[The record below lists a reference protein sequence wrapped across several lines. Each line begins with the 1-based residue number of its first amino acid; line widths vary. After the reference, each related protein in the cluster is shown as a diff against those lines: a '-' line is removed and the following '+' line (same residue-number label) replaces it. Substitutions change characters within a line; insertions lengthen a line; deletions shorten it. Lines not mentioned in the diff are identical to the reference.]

1 MTNTTTPKF
10 TSHFAWPL
18 LGVFALWFSL
28 MYSPYYPVAL
38 SPALSNGDA
47 STVAIQHTIYSLVL
61 IALFVVQIVWRKNPA
76 WLTSKPRTVAAGVAG
91 FAGSLLLA
99 LNLGEGHLM
108 LVSTVALVLVACAV
122 AHFLSVWVCML
133 CEQSV
138 KDAVLIVGTS
148 FALFSVCWVVLVIV
162 DKHLLD
168 FLVICSPLIS
178 LGAYLRTP
186 KLPLPAPASQSFS
199 SLKILPWSAL
209 AICIVFICLGACA
222 VRVFTTMAQSMNH
235 MGSFDGMY
243 QIYTAISGIILVAG
257 FTLLFAKKGP
267 SVSNCVSV
275 IAAIALVYMA
285 ALLII
290 GMADPNG
297 VFVLAAKRVLV
308 GCEHAVQVLVLVML
322 LAVVIQ
328 QRLSSVLVA
337 ALYGIVVCV
346 APQLIS
352 LDVLSATGALEFFAT
367 WPYVAPLAAVGT
379 FVLAAAA
386 MALLVNYSRRTVAHT
401 QVSDE
406 ERVHQLCAQATAAYD
421 ITPRELDVVVYT
433 YRGYSAK
440 KIAETLLV
448 SESTVKAHLAHSYRK
463 LGIHSKQKLIAFI
476 EQFSQQQ

>member
-1 MTNTTTPKF
+1 MV
-10 TSHFAWPL
+10 TSATHKETSRLGWLL
-18 LGVFALWFSL
+18 LGVFTLWFFL

-38 SPALSNGDA
+38 SSALSHGDA
-47 STVAIQHTIYSLVL
+47 STVAMQHTIYSLVL
-61 IALFVVQIVWRKNPA
+61 IALFVVQIVWRKNPT
-76 WLTSKPRTVAAGVAG
+76 WLTATPRTVAAGVVG

-99 LNLGEGHLM
+99 LNLGEGDLII
-108 LVSTVALVLVACAV
+108 VSTVALVMVACAV
-122 AHFLSVWVCML
+122 AHFLSVWICLL

-138 KDAVLIVGTS
+138 KDAVFLVGVS
-148 FALFSVCWVVLVIV
+148 FALFSVCWVVLLIV
-162 DKHLLD
+162 DKSLLD
-168 FLVICSPLIS
+168 FLVLCAPLIS
-178 LGAYLRTP
+178 LGAYLRIP
-186 KLPLPAPASQSFS
+186 KLPLPTPASNSFS
-199 SLKILPWSAL
+199 SLRILPWSAL

-235 MGSFDGMY
+235 LGSFDGMY
-243 QIYTAISGIILVAG
+243 QIYTAISGIILVMG
-257 FTLLFAKKGP
+257 FTVLFAKKGP

-290 GMADPNG
+290 GMADANG
-297 VFVLAAKRVLV
+297 AFVLAAKRVLV

-322 LAVVIQ
+322 AAVVIQ
-328 QRLSSVLVA
+328 QRLSSVLVV

-352 LDVLSATGALEFFAT
+352 LDVLYLTGALEFFST
-367 WPYVAPLAAVGT
+367 WPYVAPLAAAGT

-386 MALLVNYSRRTVAHT
+386 MALLVNYSRRTVANT

-421 ITPRELDVVVYT
+421 VTPRELDVVVYT
-433 YRGYSAK
+433 YRGYSAR

-463 LGIHSKQKLIAFI
+463 LGIHSKQELIALI